1 MKMYY
6 LVYYSPDKEDFAS
19 RMISFNHSDSVIDFL
34 VSNTVFDVHIFRVFP
49 HKGSLPTISS
59 LGKCKLKD
67 RVKELGI
74 NVTQFIGQAFWVG
87 LWAFRK

>member
-1 MKMYY
+1 MYY
-6 LVYYSPDKEDFAS
+6 IVCYSVEPDEFINRSVA
-19 RMISFNHSDSVIDFL
+19 FNHSDSVIDFL
-34 VSNTVFDVHIFRVFP
+34 ISNSVNNPKIYRVFP

-74 NVTQFIGQAFWVG
+74 NVTQFIGQALWVG